1 MRQNG
6 NRVRLQK
13 RRKMFLMQQKRK
25 RRRRNTADIYA
36 CNGSSNASVCV
47 LHQYSVHTYG
57 ERQTDCRRINAGACD
72 NRGKYDRDKYDREF
86 RNR

>member
-25 RRRRNTADIYA
+25 RRRRRQQIFMRVTAA
-36 CNGSSNASVCV
+36 AMV

>member
-13 RRKMFLMQQKRK
+13 EERCFNAAKEKEK
-25 RRRRNTADIYA
+25 EKKTADIYA